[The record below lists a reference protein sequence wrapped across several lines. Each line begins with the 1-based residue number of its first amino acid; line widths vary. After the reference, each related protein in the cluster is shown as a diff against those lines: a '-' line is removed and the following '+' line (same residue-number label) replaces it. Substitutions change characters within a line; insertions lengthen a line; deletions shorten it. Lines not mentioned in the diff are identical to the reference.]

1 MYRLNS
7 AIFEYIVSFIFFFED
22 AKIPKILF
30 MVFQEKKNKIRFKHN
45 VWTTSHIVIIILL
58 AVECKCVKPLCKKK
72 IQYNTK

>member
-1 MYRLNS
+1 
-7 AIFEYIVSFIFFFED
+7 
-22 AKIPKILF
+22 